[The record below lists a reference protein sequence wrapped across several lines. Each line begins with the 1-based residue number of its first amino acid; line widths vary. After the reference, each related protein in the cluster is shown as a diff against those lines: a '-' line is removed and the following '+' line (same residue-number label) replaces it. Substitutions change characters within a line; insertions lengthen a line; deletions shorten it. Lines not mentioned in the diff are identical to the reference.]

1 MNIKASND
9 FFENI
14 YKQSQGDEEK
24 IPWAEMQS
32 DKFLQEYL
40 NLHIGEGKAI
50 VIGCGLGDD
59 AAALEDAGF
68 DVTAID
74 ISETAINWCQ
84 ERYDYTDINFFV
96 QDIFDLPSHMLGQYD
111 FIFESRTIQSLPL
124 IHRDK
129 IISCICSLMAPKA
142 KALVIA
148 NGKQAKAVCEA
159 DISSVKKEGEKLN
172 GPPWPL
178 EYNELRLFENY
189 NCNELEFSIFESED
203 TISELKFRALYQKQG

>member
-1 MNIKASND
+1 LEYVLDIKSSND

-14 YKQSQGDEEK
+14 YKESQGDEEK
-24 IPWAEMQS
+24 IPWAEMRT
-32 DKFLQEYL
+32 DKYLQEYL
-40 NLHIGEGKAI
+40 EMHLAQGKAI

-59 AAALEDAGF
+59 AAALEEAGF

-74 ISETAINWCQ
+74 ISETAIKWAQ
-84 ERYDYTDINFFV
+84 ERYDYTNINFFV
-96 QDIFDLPSHMLGQYD
+96 QDIFALPSDMLAQYD

-129 IISCICSLMAPKA
+129 IISCISSLMAPKA

-148 NGKQAKAVCEA
+148 NGKQ
-159 DISSVKKEGEKLN
+159 EGEKFE

-178 EYNELRLFENY
+178 EYNELRLFENHA
-189 NCNELEFSIFESED
+189 CKELEFSIFESD
-203 TISELKFRALYQKQG
+203 NKTSKLKFRALYEKC

>member
-1 MNIKASND
+1 MKIKQSND

-14 YKQSQGDEEK
+14 YKESQGDEDK
-24 IPWAEMQS
+24 VPWAEMQT
-32 DKFLQEYL
+32 DKYLAEYL
-40 NLHIGEGKAI
+40 EMNLGEGKAI

-59 AAALEDAGF
+59 AAALEEAGF

-74 ISETAINWCQ
+74 ISETAIQWAK

-96 QDIFDLPSHMLGQYD
+96 QDIFELPSDMLAQYD

-124 IHRDK
+124 EFRNR
-129 IISCICSLMAPKA
+129 IIEAISSLMSSRA

-148 NGKQAKAVCEA
+148 NGKQ
-159 DISSVKKEGEKLN
+159 EGEKFD

-178 EYNELRLFENY
+178 EYNELRLFENHG
-189 NCNELEFSIFESED
+189 CNELEFSIFESD
-203 TISELKFRALYQKQG
+203 NKASKLMFRALYQKQSELQRNQTDCKK

>member
-1 MNIKASND
+1 MKIEDSNK
-9 FFENI
+9 FFEDI
-14 YKQSQGDEEK
+14 YKKSSGDEEK
-24 IPWAEMQS
+24 IPWANMQADS
-32 DKFLQEYL
+32 FLTEYL
-40 NLHIGEGKAI
+40 GMHLGEGKAI

-59 AAALEDAGF
+59 AVALEEAGF

-74 ISETAINWCQ
+74 ISETAIKWCQ
-84 ERYDYTDINFFV
+84 ERYDYTNINFFV
-96 QDIFDLPSHMLGQYD
+96 QDIFDLPEDMLEQYD

-129 IISCICSLMAPKA
+129 IISCISSLMAPKA

-148 NGKQAKAVCEA
+148 NGKQ
-159 DISSVKKEGEKLN
+159 EGEKFK

-189 NCNELEFSIFESED
+189 GCNELEFSIFESAD
-203 TISELKFRALYQKQG
+203 KISKLKFRALYQK

>member
-1 MNIKASND
+1 MKIEDSNK
-9 FFENI
+9 FFEDI
-14 YKQSQGDEEK
+14 YKQSSGDKEK
-24 IPWAEMQS
+24 IPWANMQADS
-32 DKFLQEYL
+32 FLTEYL
-40 NLHIGEGKAI
+40 EMHLGEGKAI

-59 AAALEDAGF
+59 ALALEEAGF

-74 ISETAINWCQ
+74 ISETAIKWCQ
-84 ERYDYTDINFFV
+84 ERYDYTNINFFV
-96 QDIFDLPSHMLGQYD
+96 QDIFNLPADMLEQYD

-129 IISCICSLMAPKA
+129 IISCISSLMAPKA

-148 NGKQAKAVCEA
+148 NGKQ
-159 DISSVKKEGEKLN
+159 EGEKFE

-189 NCNELEFSIFESED
+189 GCKELEFSIFESED
-203 TISELKFRALYQKQG
+203 KTSKLKFRALYQK

>member
-1 MNIKASND
+1 MKIEDSSK
-9 FFENI
+9 FFEDI
-14 YKQSQGDEEK
+14 YKQSSGDKEK
-24 IPWAEMQS
+24 IPWANMQADS
-32 DKFLQEYL
+32 FLTEYL
-40 NLHIGEGKAI
+40 EMHLGEGKAI

-59 AAALEDAGF
+59 ALALEEAGF

-74 ISETAINWCQ
+74 ISETAIKWCQ
-84 ERYDYTDINFFV
+84 ERYDYTNINFFV
-96 QDIFDLPSHMLGQYD
+96 QDIFNLPADMLEQYD

-129 IISCICSLMAPKA
+129 IISCISSLMAPKA

-148 NGKQAKAVCEA
+148 NGKQ
-159 DISSVKKEGEKLN
+159 EGEKFE

-189 NCNELEFSIFESED
+189 GCKELEFSIFESED
-203 TISELKFRALYQKQG
+203 KTSKLKFRALYQK